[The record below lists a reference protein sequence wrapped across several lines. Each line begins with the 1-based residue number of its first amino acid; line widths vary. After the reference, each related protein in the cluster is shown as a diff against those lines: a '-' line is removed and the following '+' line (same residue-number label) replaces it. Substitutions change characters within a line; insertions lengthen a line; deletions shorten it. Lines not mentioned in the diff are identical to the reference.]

1 MENEI
6 LMSLVAQRKQVFNL
20 MTPAN
25 VNSNEGR
32 ALWQQY
38 IMLSD
43 AINEIDPNWQSLKG
57 SAPMCFNR
65 K

>member
-20 MTPAN
+20 MAPAN

-32 ALWQQY
+32 VLWQQY

-43 AINEIDPNWQSLKG
+43 TISEIDPNW
-57 SAPMCFNR
+57 
-65 K
+65 

>member
-6 LMSLVAQRKQVFNL
+6 LMSFVAQRKQVFNL

-43 AINEIDPNWQSLKG
+43 TISEIDPNW
-57 SAPMCFNR
+57 
-65 K
+65 

>member
-20 MTPAN
+20 MTPTN

-43 AINEIDPNWQSLKG
+43 AINEIDPNW
-57 SAPMCFNR
+57 
-65 K
+65 

>member
-1 MENEI
+1 MENGI

-25 VNSNEGR
+25 VSTSEGK

-43 AINEIDPNWQSLKG
+43 AISEIDPNW
-57 SAPMCFNR
+57 
-65 K
+65 

>member
-25 VNSNEGR
+25 VSTNEGK

-43 AINEIDPNWQSLKG
+43 AVNEIDPNW
-57 SAPMCFNR
+57 
-65 K
+65 

>member
-1 MENEI
+1 MKNEI

-20 MTPAN
+20 MTPTN
-25 VNSNEGR
+25 RNSIEGR

-43 AINEIDPNWQSLKG
+43 AISEV
-57 SAPMCFNR
+57 APDW
-65 K
+65 